1 MQYEGTVYR
10 PPSEA
15 YSLIIQVT
23 IGCSYNQCSFC
34 SMYKD
39 KKFRIRRLEEVL
51 DELEEARRHYREV
64 KRIFLADGDAMI
76 CKAAYLKEVLV
87 KIKNLFPE
95 CERVGIYSSPQSI
108 MNKTIEELSELR
120 KLGLGIAYLGIES
133 GSDKIL
139 KYIQKGTTA
148 EEMILAG
155 RKILTSGI
163 KLSATLISGLGGKE
177 HWQEHAI
184 ESARIVN
191 AIQPQYLG
199 LLTLLLEPGVSLEAQ
214 VKNGEFQLLTPIEIL
229 KETKMLLEN
238 FALNHCI
245 FRSNHASNYI
255 SLQGTLPEDR
265 QRLIQQLDEAI
276 EQKDDY
282 NEYFRRL

>member
-15 YSLIIQVT
+15 YSLIVQVT
-23 IGCSYNQCSFC
+23 IGCSHNQCSFC

-39 KKFRIRRLEEVL
+39 KSFRIRKLEEVIC
-51 DELEEARRHYREV
+51 ELEEARGYYREV

-76 CKAAYLKEVLV
+76 CKTAYLKEILS
-87 KIKNLFPE
+87 KIKDLFPE

-108 MNKTIEELSELR
+108 INKTVEELTQLSA
-120 KLGLGIAYLGIES
+120 LGLGITYLGIES

-139 KYIQKGTTA
+139 KAIGKGVTA

-155 RKILTSGI
+155 RKILASGMN
-163 KLSATLISGLGGKE
+163 LSATLISGLGGKA

-184 ESARIVN
+184 ESARVVN

-199 LLTLLLEPGVSLEAQ
+199 LLTLLLAPGVPLEEQ
-214 VKNGEFQLLTPIEIL
+214 VRKGEFQLLTPIEVL
-229 KETKMLLEN
+229 QETKLFMEN
-238 FALNHCI
+238 LAVEHCV

-265 QRLIQQLDEAI
+265 QRLIQQLEKAV
-276 EQKDDY
+276 EGNEDY
-282 NEYFRRL
+282 NEYFRSL

>member
-23 IGCSYNQCSFC
+23 IGCSHNQCSFC

-51 DELEEARRHYREV
+51 DELEEARSHYREV

-76 CKAAYLKEVLV
+76 CKTAYLKEVLV

-265 QRLIQQLDEAI
+265 QRLIRQLDEAL

>member
-23 IGCSYNQCSFC
+23 IGCSHNQCSFC

-76 CKAAYLKEVLV
+76 CKTAYLKEVLV
-87 KIKNLFPE
+87 KIKNLFTE

-265 QRLIQQLDEAI
+265 QRLIRQLDEAI